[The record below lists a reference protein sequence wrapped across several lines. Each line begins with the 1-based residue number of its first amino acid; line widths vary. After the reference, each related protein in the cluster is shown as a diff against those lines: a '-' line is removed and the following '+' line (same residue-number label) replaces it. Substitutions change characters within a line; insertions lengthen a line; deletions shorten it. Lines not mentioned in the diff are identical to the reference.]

1 MYIRWIVRHHKNA
14 ETANVSF
21 YDAYLVESYRDDAG
35 QPRQRTIG
43 YLGNIRQINGEFSA
57 LEREIF
63 FIRAERILAGIP
75 VIDAAERASINALI
89 RLKIPTLTA
98 SEVER
103 AFRNNIR
110 WFKRW
115 RLSRD
120 IPLTHQEIVEIL
132 EETEDDPKGDY
143 EGM

>member
-1 MYIRWIVRHHKNA
+1 MYIRWIVRHHNNA

-57 LEREIF
+57 LDREIF

-89 RLKIPTLTA
+89 RLKIPNLTA

>member
-21 YDAYLVESYRDDAG
+21 YDAYLVESYRDEAS

-63 FIRAERILAGIP
+63 FIRAERIMMGIP
-75 VIDAAERASINALI
+75 AIDESERASINTLI
-89 RLKIPTLTA
+89 RLKILDLNTA
-98 SEVER
+98 EVER

-115 RLSRD
+115 RLSRG
-120 IPLTHQEIVEIL
+120 IPLTQKEIVDIL
-132 EETEDDPKGDY
+132 EGTEDDPQIDY

>member
-1 MYIRWIVRHHKNA
+1 
-14 ETANVSF
+14 
-21 YDAYLVESYRDDAG
+21 
-35 QPRQRTIG
+35 
-43 YLGNIRQINGEFSA
+43 
-57 LEREIF
+57 
-63 FIRAERILAGIP
+63 
-75 VIDAAERASINALI
+75 
-89 RLKIPTLTA
+89 LTA

>member
-1 MYIRWIVRHHKNA
+1 M
-14 ETANVSF
+14 
-21 YDAYLVESYRDDAG
+21 
-35 QPRQRTIG
+35 
-43 YLGNIRQINGEFSA
+43 
-57 LEREIF
+57 
-63 FIRAERILAGIP
+63 AGIP
-75 VIDAAERASINALI
+75 VIDATERASINALI
-89 RLKIPTLTA
+89 RLKIPNLTA

-115 RLSRD
+115 RMSRD